1 MYKVLISYDM
11 QPGKEQ
17 ECQEYL
23 INKLAPGLARM
34 GFRIADVWYTIW
46 GSSPQILSGGMLEE
60 LDQVQRIFLSDSWD
74 QLAQGMQALT
84 NNFQVRVVKSRDDQF
99 SIN

>member
-11 QPGKEQ
+11 QAGKEQ

-46 GSSPQILSGGMLEE
+46 GRSPQILSGGMVEE
-60 LDQVQRIFLSDSWD
+60 LEQVQRIFLSDSWR
-74 QLAQGMQALT
+74 QLAQGMRSLT
-84 NNFQVRVVKSRDDQF
+84 DNFEVRVVKSRDDHF

>member
-46 GSSPQILSGGMLEE
+46 GSSPQILSGGMLED

-74 QLAQGMQALT
+74 QLARGMRALT
-84 NNFQVRVVKSRDDQF
+84 DNFQVRVVKSRDDQF

>member
-1 MYKVLISYDM
+1 MYKVFISYNM
-11 QPGKEQ
+11 QAGKEQ

-46 GSSPQILSGGMLEE
+46 GKSPQILSGGMIEDLE
-60 LDQVQRIFLSDSWD
+60 QAQRIFGSDSWE

-84 NNFQVRVVKSRDDQF
+84 EDFHVRVVKSRDDQF
-99 SIN
+99 NIN

>member
-1 MYKVLISYDM
+1 MYKVLISYNM
-11 QPGKEQ
+11 QAGKEQ

-46 GSSPQILSGGMLEE
+46 GKSPQILSGGMIDD
-60 LDQVQRIFLSDSWD
+60 LDQAQRIFGSDSWG
-74 QLAQGMQALT
+74 QLAQGMEALT
-84 NNFQVRVVKSRDDQF
+84 EDFHVRVVKSRDDQF
-99 SIN
+99 NIN